1 MAPQT
6 GVDRYY
12 GRIERVLKGIASRLK
27 LLIAL
32 EFLLR
37 LASVFL
43 IILLGSLFVQET
55 ERIFPYL
62 PFVYYLLALSFLFV
76 VFSLGLWKNAAKLSM
91 QHIAR
96 GLEEKFPRL
105 KDNVINAI
113 LLFHQINKSSR
124 PDAISKGLVTA
135 HLRKTAEEISQIH
148 PNQVVTF
155 RRVLPHVSLLL
166 PLFVAFMVVLALDAQ
181 FVNRSLANL
190 FDPLS
195 TLPERETFI
204 FVERPFRIVLRGNPV
219 VIRAKASGYLPDR
232 LSLRLWPE
240 KGEEIRL
247 DMSSDGDDRFIHRIP
262 SAQMSFRYQAF
273 SGRSHSPVS
282 DIRVVD
288 APDIGKI
295 KLTLTPPDYTQL
307 PKQVKEDGHIEALK
321 GTVVHLEAWATKA
334 VKDGNL
340 ILNQKERIQL
350 SVQED
355 RLDGNLL
362 VSSSATYSLFI
373 RDELGFENTNPVRYR
388 IHLIPD
394 KYPDAEII
402 SPTENPEVSAN
413 EVLPVI
419 YSARDDFGVTDVRLI
434 YQLHGTERTI
444 RLKSLENDRS
454 IGPEVFMWD
463 LADLALVPTDRVVY
477 RLGVWDNDSVSG
489 PKAGYSKTFTLH
501 MRDERERA
509 ARELARV
516 QEIANALLDLL
527 ADQLEDI
534 KDRKALSEDM
544 EEVLKKIDTLL
555 ERTGMEN
562 IERFTLESLNK
573 NVITL
578 NRRIA
583 ELPRETITQ
592 EMERLALLAE
602 GLVKK
607 TRMHE
612 VEALAREI
620 KNRQKQLVDA
630 LRDHKV
636 PLTQEQL
643 QALLKEI
650 DRLKELISQVMKA
663 LSQMATQLPDE
674 FINNSELRGLEF
686 QDMFQDL
693 EEIQKKLMAGDLAG
707 ALEAAQRLLQTLS
720 EMMAAMENAGSQAR
734 TGAMDRLQ
742 SEMSRKAGELE
753 KILQEQKEIL
763 AGTES
768 IHREITGE
776 MEGETE
782 KRFNEMMPRLKET
795 MEQLRRLLPSEEGN
809 PVSEM
814 ERLLKERQIKR
825 LSQLSKSLA
834 KELVESPEVLKLLD
848 EFMNRTKEL
857 APDEREVMTAE
868 TKKKFPDLSSREK
881 TLQERT
887 RDLGKT
893 LEVLSQLFPGMDTEI
908 INDIKDAAGSMDNAA
923 GKLKGEDAAGAIPP
937 EQEAIRRLAESQ
949 QAMQQMARQM
959 AQQMAQRMQ
968 ANPWGYPWGYDP
980 RGGWYYGPW
989 GPLPTLPQPNVKK
1002 PPEPGYTGI
1011 DREEFDP
1018 PAKDAYKAP
1027 EAFREKIMEALKED
1041 IPSQYR
1047 QEVERYF
1054 RGLTQ

>member
-1 MAPQT
+1 MATQT
-6 GVDRYY
+6 GLDRYY
-12 GRIERVLKGIASRLK
+12 GRIERVLKGIALRLK

-37 LASVFL
+37 LVSVFL
-43 IILLGSLFVQET
+43 IILLGSLFLPQT
-55 ERIFPYL
+55 EGSFPYL
-62 PFVYYLLALSFLFV
+62 PFVYYLLALIFLV
-76 VFSLGLWKNAAKLSM
+76 VFFSMGLWKSAARLSM

-105 KDNVINAI
+105 KDHVINAV
-113 LLFHQINKSSR
+113 LLFHQINKPSGHEG
-124 PDAISKGLVTA
+124 ISKGLVFA
-135 HLRKTAEEISQIH
+135 HLRKTADEVSKIH

-155 RRVLPHVSLLL
+155 TRVLPHLRLLL
-166 PLFVAFMVVLALDAQ
+166 PLFVAFTVLLALDAQ
-181 FVNRSLANL
+181 FFNRSLANL
-190 FDPLS
+190 FDPIS

-204 FVERPFRIVLRGNPV
+204 VLERPPRIVLRGKPV
-219 VIRAKASGYLPDR
+219 VIRATASGYLPGR

-240 KGEEIRL
+240 KGEEILL
-247 DMSSDGDDRFIHRIP
+247 DMSSEGNNRFIHRIP
-262 SAQMSFRYQAF
+262 SARMSFQYQAF

-282 DIRVVD
+282 DISVVD

-295 KLTLTPPDYTQL
+295 RLTLTPPGYTQL

-321 GTVVHLEAWATKA
+321 GTVVQLEAWATKA
-334 VKDGNL
+334 VKEGNL
-340 ILNQKERIQL
+340 LLNQKERFPL

-355 RLDGNLL
+355 QLDGNLL
-362 VSSSATYSLFI
+362 VLSPATYSLFV
-373 RDELGFENTNPVRYR
+373 RDELGFENTNPARYR
-388 IHLIPD
+388 IRLIPD
-394 KYPDAEII
+394 KYPEGEII
-402 SPTENPEVSAN
+402 SPAEDLEVSGKEA
-413 EVLPVI
+413 LPVT
-419 YSARDDFGVTDVRLI
+419 YSARDDFGVTSVRLI
-434 YQLHGTERTI
+434 YQLRGTERI
-444 RLKSLENDRS
+444 ISLKHPEKVRS
-454 IGPEVFMWD
+454 IGPEVFRWD

-477 RLGVWDNDSVSG
+477 RLAVWDNDSVSG
-489 PKAGYSKTFTLH
+489 PKAGYSKTRTLH
-501 MRDERERA
+501 IRDARERA
-509 ARELARV
+509 ARELARF

-534 KDRKALSEDM
+534 KNQKALSEDM
-544 EEVLKKIDTLL
+544 EEILKKIVTLL
-555 ERTGMEN
+555 EQMGTEK
-562 IERFTLESLNK
+562 IERFNLESLNK
-573 NVITL
+573 NLITL

-602 GLVKK
+602 DLVKK
-607 TRMHE
+607 TRMQE

-620 KNRQKQLVDA
+620 KNRQKQLIDA
-630 LRDHKV
+630 LRDHKD
-636 PLTQEQL
+636 PLTQEQIH
-643 QALLKEI
+643 ALLKEI
-650 DRLKELISQVMKA
+650 DKLKELISQVMAA
-663 LSQMATQLPDE
+663 LSQMAAQLPDE
-674 FINNSELRGLEF
+674 FINNPDLRGLEF

-693 EEIQKKLMAGDLAG
+693 DEIQKSLMAGDLAG
-707 ALEAAQRLLQTLS
+707 ALEAAQRLFQTLS
-720 EMMAAMENAGSQAR
+720 EMMAAMENAGSRAGA
-734 TGAMDRLQ
+734 GAMDRLQ

-753 KILQEQKEIL
+753 KILREQKEIL

-768 IHREITGE
+768 AHREIKSE
-776 MEGETE
+776 MEAETE
-782 KRFNEMMPRLKET
+782 KRFNEMMPRLEET
-795 MEQLRRLLPSEEGN
+795 MEMLRRLLPSEERD

-814 ERLLKERQIKR
+814 ERLLRERQINR

-834 KELVESPEVLKLLD
+834 KEFSESPEVLKSLD
-848 EFMNRTKEL
+848 DLMRRTKEL

-868 TKKKFPDLSSREK
+868 SRKKFPDLSSREK

-893 LEVLSQLFPGMDTEI
+893 LEMLSQLFPGMDTEI

-937 EQEAIRRLAESQ
+937 EQEAIRRLAQSQ
-949 QAMQQMARQM
+949 QAMRQMMARQT
-959 AQQMAQRMQ
+959 AQRMQ
-968 ANPWGYPWGYDP
+968 ANQWGYPWGYDP
-980 RGGWYYGPW
+980 RGGWVYGPW
-989 GPLPTLPQPNVKK
+989 GPLPTLPQPNVKR
-1002 PPEPGYTGI
+1002 PQEPGYTGI

-1027 EAFREKIMEALKED
+1027 EILREKIVEALKED